1 MLLFDAVFRQSS
13 SPLTHIHTTWFTI
26 WLSFIIHNSAFP
38 LSIHRT
44 GIQFLE
50 DGARG
55 GGLFRRSL
63 WLWQHHAL
71 CQEYILQVRAKLSSV
86 THVPGMKSSY
96 RSSQAC
102 CDLLTHSLFLPFLFR
117 VFYDCID
124 LWYASCCH
132 WVISLGS
139 WSFGGRRRK
148 NETLVLLCNKSRQN

>member
-13 SPLTHIHTTWFTI
+13 SPLTHIHRTWFTI

-44 GIQFLE
+44 GIQLLE

-71 CQEYILQVRAKLSSV
+71 CQEYILQVRAELSSV
-86 THVPGMKSSY
+86 THVPGMKTSY
-96 RSSQAC
+96 RSSQAWC
-102 CDLLTHSLFLPFLFR
+102 NLLTHSLFCQSVLWLYRSMIHQLLPLSNFSWFPK
-117 VFYDCID
+117 
-124 LWYASCCH
+124 LW
-132 WVISLGS
+132 
-139 WSFGGRRRK
+139 RRK
-148 NETLVLLCNKSRQN
+148 KKEWNTSSPL